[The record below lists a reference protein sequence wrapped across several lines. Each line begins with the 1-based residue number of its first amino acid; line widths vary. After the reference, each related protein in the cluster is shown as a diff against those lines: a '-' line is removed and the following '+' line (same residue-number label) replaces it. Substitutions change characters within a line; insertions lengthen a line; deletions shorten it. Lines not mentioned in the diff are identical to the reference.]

1 MTSNIRQPLNG
12 VSELGGLSLTLKANP
27 CILTLRL
34 YLAAIVWVNAPPV
47 RMVVS
52 VVVSVIAHASL
63 NVNILI

>member
-1 MTSNIRQPLNG
+1 M
-12 VSELGGLSLTLKANP
+12 
-27 CILTLRL
+27 LTLRL
-34 YLAAIVWVNAPPV
+34 YLAAMFWVLDPPV